1 MTKLIITYKD
11 WVHCQVNGLTN
22 EDLHK
27 AYETFQ
33 VFNPTARFQ
42 PLYKMGRWNGMIN
55 FFGLTGV
62 TYTNLLPEL
71 FSKINIKQYDIEE
84 IFPEDILEDPDL
96 GEPIDE
102 NYMSDLAWYE
112 GHRLAGQPIILEEH
126 QVRCINAMIYQHRGL
141 LEAATGCHSK
151 GTKILMFDGSWKNV
165 EDIVVG
171 DEIMGDD
178 GTKRKV
184 LNLHHGIDDMY
195 EIKPIKDK
203 SFIVNS
209 GHILPVICN
218 NKRKQDY
225 NKVTYISVKDWLNT
239 SKYYK
244 HTHKIYSNHTEI
256 DWNQN
261 INHIIDPY
269 IMGVYLGDGSTR
281 SSMCSITSADDEIV
295 QSLLEQANSLNMSIS
310 IKEDKR
316 GNKSK
321 QYTFIQNGRNNQINT
336 ELKRLKLFGHL
347 SKDKFIPDEYKYD
360 SIENRYKLLA
370 GLIDTDGYADKGVHY
385 YYTNSERLK
394 DDVIFICGSLGI
406 KTHVHLKKV
415 KEYENNTY
423 YVISI
428 CGKNNKIPTK
438 LKRKQINKSSNKDNR
453 RSGFSVKYIG
463 KGEYFGFEVDNNNLY
478 IMENWWVQHNSG
490 KTLLSA
496 ALCRKVKPF
505 GKVVLI
511 VDGKDLCF
519 QTADELNKFGC
530 DAGVV
535 GCGLRE
541 FGHDV
546 SVCTWQTI
554 NSISKK
560 SKDSLNKEELKTLV
574 DGVVAMIFDEVHRCK
589 GNEVKK
595 VAEQVFSN
603 VPIRWGLTGTI
614 PKQKIDYYNL
624 ATAIGPVLDE
634 NVQAKELQDKGFLS
648 NCQVNCI
655 RLKDDYKFFTW
666 DDEKEYLAS
675 NTDRL
680 AFMASLISGI
690 VQQQKNTLV
699 LVDRIVTGET
709 LEKMLIEKGVDAI
722 FLQGSVKSAKRF
734 EEYKKFANEDN
745 KCVIAIDKIAS
756 TGLNIPRLFN
766 IVFIDYGKAF
776 TKTIQS
782 IGRGLR
788 RALDK
793 DFVTIYDISSTTH
806 YSREHFNNRIHYYED
821 AQYPYQVMNIDKW
834 K

>member
-11 WVHCQVNGLTN
+11 WVHCQVNGLSN
-22 EDLHK
+22 EDLHNV
-27 AYETFQ
+27 YNGLR
-33 VFNPTARFQ
+33 VFNPNARFQ
-42 PLYKMGRWNGMIN
+42 PLYKMGRWDGYIN

-84 IFPEDILEDPDL
+84 NFPEDVTLDPDL
-96 GEPIDE
+96 GDPIDE
-102 NYMSDLAWYE
+102 NYMSDLTWYE

-126 QVRCINAMIYQHRGL
+126 QVRCVNAMLLNHKGL
-141 LEAATGCHSK
+141 LEAAT
-151 GTKILMFDGSWKNV
+151 
-165 EDIVVG
+165 
-171 DEIMGDD
+171 
-178 GTKRKV
+178 
-184 LNLHHGIDDMY
+184 
-195 EIKPIKDK
+195 
-203 SFIVNS
+203 
-209 GHILPVICN
+209 
-218 NKRKQDY
+218 
-225 NKVTYISVKDWLNT
+225 
-239 SKYYK
+239 
-244 HTHKIYSNHTEI
+244 
-256 DWNQN
+256 
-261 INHIIDPY
+261 
-269 IMGVYLGDGSTR
+269 
-281 SSMCSITSADDEIV
+281 SA
-295 QSLLEQANSLNMSIS
+295 
-310 IKEDKR
+310 
-316 GNKSK
+316 
-321 QYTFIQNGRNNQINT
+321 
-336 ELKRLKLFGHL
+336 
-347 SKDKFIPDEYKYD
+347 
-360 SIENRYKLLA
+360 
-370 GLIDTDGYADKGVHY
+370 
-385 YYTNSERLK
+385 
-394 DDVIFICGSLGI
+394 
-406 KTHVHLKKV
+406 
-415 KEYENNTY
+415 
-423 YVISI
+423 
-428 CGKNNKIPTK
+428 
-438 LKRKQINKSSNKDNR
+438 
-453 RSGFSVKYIG
+453 
-463 KGEYFGFEVDNNNLY
+463 
-478 IMENWWVQHNSG
+478 G
-490 KTLLSA
+490 KTLICG

-554 NSISKK
+554 NSISKR
-560 SKDSLNKEELKTLV
+560 SKESLTTDELKQLT

-595 VAEQVFSN
+595 VAEQVFNN

-624 ATAIGPVLDE
+624 VTAIGPLLDE
-634 NVQAKELQDKGFLS
+634 NVKAKELQDKGFLS

>member
-22 EDLHK
+22 EDLHNV
-27 AYETFQ
+27 YNGLR
-33 VFNPTARFQ
+33 VFNPNARFQ
-42 PLYKMGRWNGMIN
+42 PLYKMGRWDGYIN

-84 IFPEDILEDPDL
+84 NFPEDVLEDPDL
-96 GEPIDE
+96 GDPIDE
-102 NYMSDLAWYE
+102 NYMSDLTWYE

-141 LEAATGCHSK
+141 LEAATG
-151 GTKILMFDGSWKNV
+151 
-165 EDIVVG
+165 
-171 DEIMGDD
+171 
-178 GTKRKV
+178 
-184 LNLHHGIDDMY
+184 
-195 EIKPIKDK
+195 
-203 SFIVNS
+203 
-209 GHILPVICN
+209 
-218 NKRKQDY
+218 
-225 NKVTYISVKDWLNT
+225 
-239 SKYYK
+239 
-244 HTHKIYSNHTEI
+244 
-256 DWNQN
+256 
-261 INHIIDPY
+261 
-269 IMGVYLGDGSTR
+269 
-281 SSMCSITSADDEIV
+281 A
-295 QSLLEQANSLNMSIS
+295 
-310 IKEDKR
+310 
-316 GNKSK
+316 
-321 QYTFIQNGRNNQINT
+321 
-336 ELKRLKLFGHL
+336 
-347 SKDKFIPDEYKYD
+347 
-360 SIENRYKLLA
+360 
-370 GLIDTDGYADKGVHY
+370 
-385 YYTNSERLK
+385 
-394 DDVIFICGSLGI
+394 
-406 KTHVHLKKV
+406 
-415 KEYENNTY
+415 
-423 YVISI
+423 
-428 CGKNNKIPTK
+428 
-438 LKRKQINKSSNKDNR
+438 
-453 RSGFSVKYIG
+453 
-463 KGEYFGFEVDNNNLY
+463 
-478 IMENWWVQHNSG
+478 G

-595 VAEQVFSN
+595 VAEQVFNN

-680 AFMASLISGI
+680 FFMANLIAGI

-699 LVDRIVTGET
+699 LVDRIITGET
-709 LEKMLIEKGVDAI
+709 LDDMLQKLGIDSI
-722 FLQGSVKSAKRF
+722 FLQGSVKSTKRF

-788 RALDK
+788 RASDK
-793 DFVTIYDISSTTH
+793 DFVTIYDISSTTK
-806 YSREHFNNRIHYYED
+806 YSKDHFNNRIHYYED

>member
-84 IFPEDILEDPDL
+84 NFPEDVTLDPDL
-96 GEPIDE
+96 GDPIDE
-102 NYMSDLAWYE
+102 NYMSDLTWYE

-126 QVRCINAMIYQHRGL
+126 QVRCVNAMLLNHKGL
-141 LEAATGCHSK
+141 LEAAT
-151 GTKILMFDGSWKNV
+151 
-165 EDIVVG
+165 
-171 DEIMGDD
+171 
-178 GTKRKV
+178 
-184 LNLHHGIDDMY
+184 
-195 EIKPIKDK
+195 
-203 SFIVNS
+203 
-209 GHILPVICN
+209 
-218 NKRKQDY
+218 
-225 NKVTYISVKDWLNT
+225 
-239 SKYYK
+239 
-244 HTHKIYSNHTEI
+244 
-256 DWNQN
+256 
-261 INHIIDPY
+261 
-269 IMGVYLGDGSTR
+269 
-281 SSMCSITSADDEIV
+281 SA
-295 QSLLEQANSLNMSIS
+295 
-310 IKEDKR
+310 
-316 GNKSK
+316 
-321 QYTFIQNGRNNQINT
+321 
-336 ELKRLKLFGHL
+336 
-347 SKDKFIPDEYKYD
+347 
-360 SIENRYKLLA
+360 
-370 GLIDTDGYADKGVHY
+370 
-385 YYTNSERLK
+385 
-394 DDVIFICGSLGI
+394 
-406 KTHVHLKKV
+406 
-415 KEYENNTY
+415 
-423 YVISI
+423 
-428 CGKNNKIPTK
+428 
-438 LKRKQINKSSNKDNR
+438 
-453 RSGFSVKYIG
+453 
-463 KGEYFGFEVDNNNLY
+463 
-478 IMENWWVQHNSG
+478 G
-490 KTLLSA
+490 KTLICG

-554 NSISKK
+554 NSISKR
-560 SKDSLNKEELKTLV
+560 SKESLTTDELKQLT

-595 VAEQVFSN
+595 VAEQVFNN

-624 ATAIGPVLDE
+624 VTAIGPLLDE
-634 NVQAKELQDKGFLS
+634 NVKAKELQDKGFLS